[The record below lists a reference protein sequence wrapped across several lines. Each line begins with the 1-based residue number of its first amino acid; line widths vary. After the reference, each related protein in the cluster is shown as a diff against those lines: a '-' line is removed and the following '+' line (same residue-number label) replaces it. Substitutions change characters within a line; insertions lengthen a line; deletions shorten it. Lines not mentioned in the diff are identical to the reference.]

1 MSLTDSLSVQ
11 ALPCFADNYIW
22 LIEADAGCWVVDPGD
37 AAPVLAA
44 LATGGKPLLGVL
56 VTHHH
61 ADHIGG
67 IPALLAVHPVPVFGP
82 AEAGAC
88 ISHLLAGDE
97 TLELAGLGCVRVL
110 AVGAHTL
117 GHIAYHLPD
126 AGLLFCGDSLFSAGC
141 GRLFE
146 GTPDDL
152 HRALATINALPA
164 ATRIFPTHEYTSAN
178 LRFAARVEPDNAD
191 IRAYQQ
197 QVEVWRA
204 ENRPSLPTSLAL
216 ERQINPF
223 LRAHIPAVVT
233 AIRHHA
239 GMEISSERDT
249 LAALRAWKDN
259 FRG

>member
-1 MSLTDSLSVQ
+1 MQ

-22 LIEADAGCWVVDPGD
+22 LIETAAGRWVVDPGD
-37 AAPVLAA
+37 AGPVLVA
-44 LATGGKPLLGVL
+44 LAAGDQPLLGVL

-61 ADHIGG
+61 ADHITG
-67 IPALLAVHPVPVFGP
+67 IPALLAEHPVPVLGP
-82 AEAGAC
+82 AEAGTC
-88 ISHLLAGDE
+88 ISRLLAGGE
-97 TLELAGLGCVRVL
+97 TLTLPGLGRVEVL

-126 AGLLFCGDSLFSAGC
+126 AGLLFCGDTLFSAGC

-152 HRALATINALPA
+152 LRALATLNALPA
-164 ATRIFPTHEYTSAN
+164 ATRVFPTHEYTASN
-178 LRFAARVEPDNAD
+178 LRFAVAVEPDNAELQ
-191 IRAYQQ
+191 AYQQ
-197 QVEVWRA
+197 QVSAWRA

-223 LRAHIPAVVT
+223 LRVRIPAVMMAV
-233 AIRHHA
+233 RHHA
-239 GMEISSERDT
+239 GTEISTERDT
-249 LAALRAWKDN
+249 LAALRAWKDI